1 MLRESGN
8 ASAFWRKYLRADAA
22 LAKRRRRRLER
33 RWNKTESEPDRV
45 AYRQACK
52 EANKLI
58 IESRE
63 NNFKKRIAESDQ
75 KDRWKVI
82 TDLLHCGDNAPT
94 SHYDDA
100 QDLCNSFSSFFVSK
114 IANIKQHVA
123 TVLKQAMTFLD
134 PPHNGDEFARLPIV
148 TPAEVYKILTNM
160 PSKTSSI
167 DFISTKLLKECA
179 VVFSD
184 IIAYLANLSF
194 KDGCFPGCYKSAAV
208 IPRLKK
214 TNLDVKLPTNYRP
227 ISNLNNISKV
237 LERLFLNRFQ
247 SHVVRSPNYNS
258 YQSAYRKNHSTET
271 ALTAT
276 MDYIYRA
283 ADRSESTVLVAL
295 DLSAAFDLVD
305 HTLLLDRLRCSFG
318 ITGPALQWLASY
330 LTQRT
335 QVVTIGKF
343 NSPIVD
349 LACGVPQGSVIGPL
363 LFTLY
368 ISPLAQLI
376 SRFGIFH
383 QQFADDSQLYI
394 ALSPSNAVPCIER
407 LEQCLS
413 ALQQWF
419 LQNGLQ
425 LNADKSDCI
434 LFGTAQR
441 LKTFQPLNSVDIS
454 GTIVPVS
461 TSIKT
466 LGVTIDANLT
476 FNEHVKLL
484 SNACYYH
491 IRALRN
497 IRSSI
502 DLETAKSIACAI
514 VNSRLDYANILLY
527 GVSKAN
533 VLKLQRVQNTLAR
546 VVVRSWN
553 PNTKTA
559 DLLKSLHWLPI
570 HHRITFKL
578 LAVTHKVMMTREPV
592 YLASL
597 IEHYSPTRSLRSSD
611 RNLLVIPRCRLNVG
625 ARAFSVA
632 APRLWNALPDEL
644 RCVDSITSFR
654 AKLKTH
660 LFTQP

>member
-1 MLRESGN
+1 M
-8 ASAFWRKYLRADAA
+8 
-22 LAKRRRRRLER
+22 
-33 RWNKTESEPDRV
+33 
-45 AYRQACK
+45 
-52 EANKLI
+52 
-58 IESRE
+58 
-63 NNFKKRIAESDQ
+63 
-75 KDRWKVI
+75 
-82 TDLLHCGDNAPT
+82 H
-94 SHYDDA
+94 H
-100 QDLCNSFSSFFVSK
+100 
-114 IANIKQHVA
+114 
-123 TVLKQAMTFLD
+123 
-134 PPHNGDEFARLPIV
+134 
-148 TPAEVYKILTNM
+148 
-160 PSKTSSI
+160 
-167 DFISTKLLKECA
+167 
-179 VVFSD
+179 
-184 IIAYLANLSF
+184 
-194 KDGCFPGCYKSAAV
+194 
-208 IPRLKK
+208 
-214 TNLDVKLPTNYRP
+214 
-227 ISNLNNISKV
+227 
-237 LERLFLNRFQ
+237 
-247 SHVVRSPNYNS
+247 
-258 YQSAYRKNHSTET
+258 
-271 ALTAT
+271 
-276 MDYIYRA
+276 
-283 ADRSESTVLVAL
+283 
-295 DLSAAFDLVD
+295 
-305 HTLLLDRLRCSFG
+305 
-318 ITGPALQWLASY
+318 

-343 NSPIVD
+343 ISPIVD

-514 VNSRLDYANILLY
+514 VNSRLDYANILFY
-527 GVSKAN
+527 CVSKAN

-546 VVVRSWN
+546 VVVRS
-553 PNTKTA
+553 
-559 DLLKSLHWLPI
+559 
-570 HHRITFKL
+570 
-578 LAVTHKVMMTREPV
+578 
-592 YLASL
+592 
-597 IEHYSPTRSLRSSD
+597 
-611 RNLLVIPRCRLNVG
+611 
-625 ARAFSVA
+625 
-632 APRLWNALPDEL
+632 
-644 RCVDSITSFR
+644 
-654 AKLKTH
+654 
-660 LFTQP
+660 